1 MGVEYNLYYLIPL
14 VLAALFAVAFRRSR
28 ASLMPGILLTCAAVS
43 LTAIFFLQAYFS
55 DSRFMKILS
64 VIPLALAVLLVGTGV
79 YVFIGFLF
87 VNTHAILK
95 REKRD
100 LKHILTLALAI
111 LLLLLI
117 LVPRFVDMSALPTF
131 LIYLGYSIY
140 ALIIFYLLHLA
151 QYIVSMILSNLSRP
165 RLDQDYIIVLGCWVK
180 DGKVTPILARR
191 LDKAIEF
198 YNRQKAVGRPPNP
211 SNPLSSSSP
220 ASPSGQPSPP
230 GQSGQPNPSNLPNP
244 PKLVLSGGQG
254 PDESCPE
261 AEAMKAYALE
271 KGIPEEHILTETES
285 TSTLE
290 NLKFSKL
297 IMDADFSGK
306 TGDLG
311 NSSANATVGKLSDNA
326 AGGTA
331 YRCIYATNNY
341 HVLRAG
347 IYARR
352 AGLRIHGIGART
364 AFYYLPNAI
373 LREYIAYSYL
383 YLKWNVAFVVC
394 SLIAGSVVL
403 PLVIERYFPA
413 LLAL

>member
-1 MGVEYNLYYLIPL
+1 MGFEFNLYYLIPL
-14 VLAALFAVAFRRSR
+14 MLTVLFVFAFRRSR
-28 ASLMPGILLTCAAVS
+28 ASLFPGILLTNAVVS
-43 LTAIFFLQAYFS
+43 FMVIFFLQAYFG

-64 VIPLALAVLLVGTGV
+64 VIPLVLAVLLAGAGV

-117 LVPRFVDMSALPTF
+117 LVPRFIDLSALPTF
-131 LIYLGYSIY
+131 VVYLSYSIY

-151 QYIVSMILSNLSRP
+151 QYIISMVLSNLSRP
-165 RLDQDYIIVLGCWVK
+165 RLNQDYIIVLGCWVR

-198 YNRQKAVGRPPNP
+198 YNRQKEAG
-211 SNPLSSSSP
+211 
-220 ASPSGQPSPP
+220 
-230 GQSGQPNPSNLPNP
+230 NP
-244 PKLVLSGGQG
+244 PRLVMSGGQG
-254 PDESCPE
+254 PDESCSE
-261 AEAMKAYALE
+261 AEAMKVYALE
-271 KGIPEEHILTETES
+271 KGIPEEHLLLEARS

-290 NLKFSKL
+290 NLKFSKE
-297 IMDADFSGK
+297 IMDADFYERTDDSK
-306 TGDLG
+306 
-311 NSSANATVGKLSDNA
+311 NSSAGVTAGKVCGNIA
-326 AGGTA
+326 GKVCGNTAEKVCGNTAGGMP

-341 HVLRAG
+341 HILRAG

-352 AGLRIHGIGART
+352 AGLKIHGIGAKT

-383 YLKWNVAFVVC
+383 YLKWNIAFVVC
-394 SLIAGSVVL
+394 SLIFGSVVL
-403 PLVIERYFPA
+403 PLIIERFFPA
-413 LLAL
+413 LMTL

>member
-1 MGVEYNLYYLIPL
+1 MGVEYSLYYLIPL
-14 VLAALFAVAFRRSR
+14 ALAALFIVAFRRSR
-28 ASLMPGILLTCAAVS
+28 ASLIPGILLTSAVVS
-43 LTAIFFLQAYFS
+43 LTAIFFLQAYFG
-55 DSRFMKILS
+55 DSRLMKILS
-64 VIPLALAVLLVGTGV
+64 VIPLVLAVLLAGTGV
-79 YVFIGFLF
+79 YIFIGFLF

-117 LVPRFVDMSALPTF
+117 FVPRFVDLSALPTF
-131 LIYLGYSIY
+131 VVYLSYSIY

-165 RLDQDYIIVLGCWVK
+165 RLDQDYIIVLGCWVR

-191 LDKAIEF
+191 LDRAIEF
-198 YNRQKAVGRPPNP
+198 YNRQKVVGR
-211 SNPLSSSSP
+211 
-220 ASPSGQPSPP
+220 
-230 GQSGQPNPSNLPNP
+230 P

-261 AEAMKAYALE
+261 AEAMKVYALE
-271 KGIPEEHILTETES
+271 KGIPEEQLLTEASS

-290 NLKFSKL
+290 NLKFSKE

-306 TGDLG
+306 TGDPG
-311 NSSANATVGKLSDNA
+311 NSSTDATAGKLSDNA
-326 AGGTA
+326 AGIAA

-352 AGLRIHGIGART
+352 AGLRIHGIGAKT

-383 YLKWNVAFVVC
+383 YLKWNVAFVAAAC
-394 SLIAGSVVL
+394 
-403 PLVIERYFPA
+403 
-413 LLAL
+413 LLEASFSR